1 MKIVRIK
8 CGLGNQMFQYA
19 FAKLLKR
26 VTGDEVKLDFSAF
39 DFSSCLNDR
48 IHKPRLLNF
57 NLALPLASKE
67 EIEQLCL
74 FKHEGN
80 AMSKVYQIKIIAEGL
95 LNRKYC
101 FKQEPTLCSPED
113 MKKYSFFDGY
123 WQDWTLVDSVMSELD
138 KEFSLAEEISEKSKK
153 KLEHINSV
161 NSVFLGV
168 RRGDYLKCV
177 SKFGIFGQKYY
188 DKAMEVVAEKVE
200 NPVFFIFSDDITW
213 VKENLDFSQYNIV
226 YITDTVDDFEDY
238 VLMSNCKHSIISNS
252 TYQWWGARR
261 YEYPGKL
268 VVAPKKW
275 FADGTSVN
283 IVPDRWIKIEN
294 LQ

>member
-19 FAKLLKR
+19 FAKILAR
-26 VTGDEVKLDFSAF
+26 ATGEEVKLDLSAF
-39 DFSSCLNDR
+39 EKVNDR
-48 IHKPRLLNF
+48 IRKPRLLNF
-57 NLALPLASKE
+57 NLALPIASKE
-67 EIEQLCL
+67 EISRLCL
-74 FKHEGN
+74 LKHEGN
-80 AMSKVYQIKIIAEGL
+80 SMSKVYQIKIIAEGL

-101 FKQEPTLCSPED
+101 LKQKPTLCSLDD

-123 WQDWTLVDSVMSELD
+123 WQDWAMVDSVMSELNID
-138 KEFSLAEEISEKSKK
+138 FSSIKEISEKSKE

-177 SKFGIFGQKYY
+177 SKFGTFGQRYY
-188 DKAMEVVAEKVE
+188 AKAMEIIAEKVD
-200 NPVFFIFSDDITW
+200 NPVFFIFSDDIKW
-213 VKENLDFSQYNIV
+213 VKENMKFPKYNTV

-238 VLMSNCKHSIISNS
+238 ILMSNCKHSILSNS

-261 YEYPGKL
+261 NEYPGKI
-268 VVAPKKW
+268 VVAPKNW
-275 FADGTSVN
+275 FADGTPIN

-294 LQ
+294 IQ